1 MAEYQ
6 TAKSHIDSSQSIDVG
21 LRAHMNKVYG
31 LMSLAMLITGA
42 VAYAVGTTPA
52 LVMAIFG
59 TWLQWVVMLAPLG
72 VVFIFS
78 AKIHSMRTQTA
89 QLVFWIFAAL
99 IGLSISYIFLA
110 YTAISIAQTFFTTAV
125 AFGALAEAL
134 VSLILCHP
142 SVHHILHPLI
152 DLIAE
157 DFLQLFECSFESIR
171 EIQSLRGVH
180 DFFLNLCAPLPL
192 LLCSQ
197 LLFFCPLSLR
207 PTLLIVTAV
216 FTLAT
221 FGEAESLLIRKS

>member
-6 TAKSHIDSSQSIDVG
+6 TAKSYVDSSQALDIG

-72 VVFIFS
+72 VVFMFS

-125 AFGALAEAL
+125 AFGALSLYGYTTKRDLSALGSFLFIGLIGIIIASIANWFFQSFAGLTAYDTQNIKNTYLQYRSSYGEEYAEKMGIMGAL
-134 VSLILCHP
+134 SLYLN
-142 SVHHILHPLI
+142 
-152 DLIAE
+152 
-157 DFLQLFECSFESIR
+157 
-171 EIQSLRGVH
+171 
-180 DFFLNLCAPLPL
+180 FLNMFMFL
-192 LLCSQ
+192 LQ
-197 LLFFCPLSLR
+197 FMGNR
-207 PTLLIVTAV
+207 D
-216 FTLAT
+216 
-221 FGEAESLLIRKS
+221 